1 MTRIILASSSPRR
14 KELLSQ
20 VFIPFT
26 IQAADADETIQP
38 GTKPAEAVQ
47 QLALKKAAVVSAQ
60 NPDAAVI
67 GADTVVVSEG
77 RILGKPENEQD
88 AKAMLLSLSGRT
100 HAVYTGVAIITRHEQ
115 VVFFEKTDV
124 EFWELTE
131 ADISAYLE
139 TGEPFDKAG
148 GYGIQSAGALF
159 VKAIHGD
166 YFNVVGLPVSTLS
179 RQLVQMGLLSSC
191 FPSRS

>member
-88 AKAMLLSLSGRT
+88 AKRMLLSLSGRT
-100 HAVYTGVAIITRHEQ
+100 HAVYTGVAIITPHEQ
-115 VVFFEKTDV
+115 VTFFEKTDV